1 MLHSEDWQSGEKGF
15 HSLILVCSLL
25 VMFCLAGCK
34 EKVTN
39 PNKDISIA
47 AFSEWKT
54 QGYAL
59 NSYRIRDAIDALCRA
74 DKDSLAS
81 DYYTRTYYSKRRPF
95 LWIDRSGV
103 DERADTLVAV
113 LKKHVGEI
121 GFSEAA
127 FGVTKLERDIKRVRC
142 LDFGDDTVAINRA
155 MAAIEYRL
163 TKAFMRYS
171 VGQRFGF
178 TNPSKLFNRLDPL
191 PHDSTERPKGFR
203 KLYDVNTERPD
214 EAFYALA
221 MRRIR
226 CDSLGD
232 FLRAVQPVDTLYKR
246 FAASL
251 STARSYKER
260 QKLLCNMERSR
271 WREHNP
277 LPRNGKYVVVNIPAF
292 HLYAYGGDATME
304 MRVGCG
310 SVKTKTPM
318 LNSAIERMDV
328 NPVWN
333 IPVSII
339 KNEVA
344 HHAGD
349 VSYFERNRY
358 YIVERKTGTRLPVE
372 SVTMAML
379 LSGNYRVTQEGG
391 EGNSLGRIIF
401 RFPNNF
407 SVFLHDTS
415 SRGVF
420 QRDYRGVSHG
430 CIRVERPFDL
440 AVFLLDSP
448 DEWLLDK
455 LRISMD
461 MVPQTERGQ
470 AYVKA
475 EHENNRLVS
484 SLKVTPNIPIYITY
498 FTLYPGSDGQLAA
511 WPDVYGYDEVLWR
524 WIKPLA
530 D

>member
-1 MLHSEDWQSGEKGF
+1 MLHSEDWQSGEKSF
-15 HSLILVCSLL
+15 HSLILVCALL
-25 VMFCLAGCK
+25 VVFGLTGCK
-34 EKVTN
+34 EKATN
-39 PNKDISIA
+39 PNKDIGLD

-59 NSYRIRDAIDALCRA
+59 NSYKIRDAIDALCRA

-81 DYYTRTYYSKRRPF
+81 DYYTRSYYSNRRPF
-95 LWIDRSGV
+95 LWIDRGGV
-103 DERADTLVAV
+103 DERADTLIAM
-113 LKKHVGEI
+113 LKTVGEM
-121 GFSEAA
+121 GLSEAA
-127 FGVTKLERDIKRVRC
+127 FGVARLERDINKVRS
-142 LDFGDDTVAINRA
+142 LDFGDDSVAINRT
-155 MAAIEYRL
+155 MASVEYRL

-178 TNPSKLFNRLDPL
+178 TNPNKLFNRLDPL

-203 KLYDVNTERPD
+203 KLYDVNIERPD

-221 MRRIR
+221 LRRIS
-226 CDSLGD
+226 CDSLGE
-232 FLRAVQPVDTLYKR
+232 FLRAVQPEDALYKK
-246 FAASL
+246 FAACL
-251 STARSYKER
+251 PTTRGKLER
-260 QKLLCNMERSR
+260 RRLLCNMERCR
-271 WREHNP
+271 WRERNP
-277 LPRNGKYVVVNIPAF
+277 HERNGKYIVVNIPAF
-292 HLYAYGGDATME
+292 HLYAYGGDTIVE

-310 SVKTKTPM
+310 SVKTKTPL

-333 IPVSII
+333 IPASII
-339 KNEVA
+339 KNDVA
-344 HHAGD
+344 RHAGD

-358 YIVERKTGTRLPVE
+358 YIVERKTGTKLPAE

-391 EGNSLGRIIF
+391 DGNSLGRIIF

-440 AVFLLDSP
+440 AAFLLDNP

-461 MVPQTERGQ
+461 MAPQTERGL

-484 SLKVTPNIPIYITY
+484 SLKVKPNVPIYITY
-498 FTLYPGSDGQLAA
+498 FTLFPGLGGQLAA